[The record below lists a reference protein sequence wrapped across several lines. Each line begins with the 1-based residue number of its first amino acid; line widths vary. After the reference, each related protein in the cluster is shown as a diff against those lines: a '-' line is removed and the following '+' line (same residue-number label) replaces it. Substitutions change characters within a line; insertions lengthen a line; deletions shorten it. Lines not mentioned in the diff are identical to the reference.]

1 LNRTA
6 DELVVTMSGPQLDPW
21 GTTDIKD
28 YDRLYQEFGISPM
41 TPELV
46 ESLKANRYVRRKLI
60 FGQRDL
66 QRIMEAVV
74 GGKPYAVMSGIK
86 PTGPFHLGS
95 KVTAEEIVFFQSL
108 SKRATAFYAIA
119 DVEAYCDNGMSM
131 AESSK
136 MAVINVADLLALGL
150 DPHRAVIYKQSDSLA
165 VQDLAF
171 VFSRDVTFNT
181 LKAIYG
187 ERPIGLYLSAFVQA
201 GDILLPE
208 TKIFGGPRPVLVPVG
223 ADQDPHIRL
232 TRDVAQKHT
241 SDMGL
246 IPPSA
251 IYHKLVRSLKGD
263 NKMSKRDPMTMLTLD
278 DTPKEAKK
286 KILAA
291 FTGGR
296 ATVEEQRRLGANPN
310 ICPVYDLYL
319 YHFVEDDSIVKT
331 VHDECVSGARLCGDC
346 KLQAAG
352 YVESFLMKH
361 QEKREKKISQ
371 AEALLEQS
379 KSLVGQKPI

>member
-1 LNRTA
+1 
-6 DELVVTMSGPQLDPW
+6 MSGPELDPW
-21 GTTDIKD
+21 GISDIKD
-28 YDRLYQEFGISPM
+28 YGRLYEEFGISPLP
-41 TPELV
+41 PELA
-46 ESLKANRYVRRKLI
+46 EALKKNRYVRRKLI

-66 QRIMEAVV
+66 QSITDAASSGR
-74 GGKPYAVMSGIK
+74 PYAVMSGIK

-95 KVTAEEIVFFQSL
+95 KVTAEEIIFFQSI
-108 SKRATAFYAIA
+108 SKSATAFYSIA
-119 DVEAYCDNGMSM
+119 DVEAYCDNGMTM
-131 AESSK
+131 AESSA

-150 DPHRAVIYKQSDSLA
+150 DPSRAVVYKQSDALA

-208 TKIFGGPRPVLVPVG
+208 TKLFGGPKPVLVPVG

-232 TRDVAQKHT
+232 TRDIAQKHS
-241 SDMGL
+241 SDMGM
-246 IPPSA
+246 IPPSS

-263 NKMSKRDPMTMLTLD
+263 TKMSKRDPMTMLTLS

-296 ATVEEQRRLGANPN
+296 STVEEQRKLGANPN
-310 ICPVYDLYL
+310 VCPVFDLYL
-319 YHFVEDDSIVKT
+319 YHFVDDDGVVKT
-331 VHDECVSGARLCGDC
+331 VYDECTTGARLCGEC

-352 YVESFLMKH
+352 YVEEFLKKH
-361 QEKREKKISQ
+361 QEKRERMLAD
-371 AEALLEQS
+371 AEDLLERGRP
-379 KSLVGQKPI
+379 LVGRKPI

>member
-1 LNRTA
+1 
-6 DELVVTMSGPQLDPW
+6 MSEPQIDPW
-21 GTTDIKD
+21 GSSDIKD
-28 YDRLYQEFGISPM
+28 YSRLYQEFGISPF
-41 TPELV
+41 PQELS
-46 ESLKANRYVRRKLI
+46 EALKGNRYVKTKFI

-66 QRIMEAVV
+66 RRILDAATAR
-74 GGKPYAVMSGIK
+74 KPYAVMSGIK

-95 KVTAEEIVFFQSL
+95 KVTADEIVFFQSL
-108 SKRATAFYAIA
+108 SKSATAFYAIA

-131 AESSK
+131 DDSAK
-136 MAVINVADLLALGL
+136 MAIINVADLLALGL
-150 DPHRAVIYKQSDSLA
+150 DPKRAVVYKQSDSLA

-171 VFSRDVTFNT
+171 IFSRDVTFNT

-208 TKIFGGPRPVLVPVG
+208 TKIFGGPKPVLVPVG

-232 TRDVAQKHT
+232 TRDIAQKHS

-246 IPPSA
+246 IPPSS

-263 NKMSKRDPMTMLTLD
+263 TKMSKRDPMTMLTLS
-278 DTPKEAKK
+278 DTPKEARK

-296 ATVEEQRRLGANPN
+296 ATVEEQRKQGANPD

-319 YHFVEDDSIVKT
+319 YHFVDDEAVVKT
-331 VHDECVSGARLCGDC
+331 VYDECISGARLCGEC
-346 KLQAAG
+346 KLQAIG
-352 YVESFLMKH
+352 YVEAFLNKH
-361 QEKREKKISQ
+361 QEKRERMAVE
-371 AEALLEQS
+371 AEALLERS